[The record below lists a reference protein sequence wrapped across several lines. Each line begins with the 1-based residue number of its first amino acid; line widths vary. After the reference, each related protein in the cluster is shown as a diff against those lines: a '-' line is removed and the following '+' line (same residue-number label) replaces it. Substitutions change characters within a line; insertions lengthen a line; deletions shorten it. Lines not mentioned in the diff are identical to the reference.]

1 MGGHGGG
8 DSFLLGE
15 IDLWHAGVLASLP
28 AVCMAPECPGKAEPV
43 TAFCVFLS
51 GHLNKVA
58 ISCCSQN
65 SLFRLWKAKSAL
77 SSDNCPQH
85 DFLFMCPLRNTQK
98 AVRRLHLTRTPRRR
112 TDRRACWKAFRKI
125 CAAVLVKYDRTDSAN
140 FVVKLI
146 ISQYRPKYKSLSALK

>member
-1 MGGHGGG
+1 MRGFWRA
-8 DSFLLGE
+8 FLRSVWRRSVRVRLSR
-15 IDLWHAGVLASLP
+15 L
-28 AVCMAPECPGKAEPV
+28 

-51 GHLNKVA
+51 GHMNKK
-58 ISCCSQN
+58 SCCGQLSELNALLAFHKRKSEFWEQHEIAT
-65 SLFRLWKAKSAL
+65 LFR
-77 SSDNCPQH
+77 
-85 DFLFMCPLRNTQK
+85 CPLRNTQK

-146 ISQYRPKYKSLSALK
+146 ISQYRPKYKSLSALKLRCGVSMIRT

>member
-1 MGGHGGG
+1 MDIDPRSKQGVDLHRYPLNGRNFEMCIR
-8 DSFLLGE
+8 DS
-15 IDLWHAGVLASLP
+15 
-28 AVCMAPECPGKAEPV
+28 
-43 TAFCVFLS
+43 
-51 GHLNKVA
+51 LNKVA

-146 ISQYRPKYKSLSALK
+146 ISQYRPKYKSLSALKLRCGVSMIRT

>member
-1 MGGHGGG
+1 MACVGFGEPSCGMYVDGGSGSG
-8 DSFLLGE
+8 
-15 IDLWHAGVLASLP
+15 WAG
-28 AVCMAPECPGKAEPV
+28 
-43 TAFCVFLS
+43 FRFFVFLS

-85 DFLFMCPLRNTQK
+85 DFLFMCRLRNTQK

>member
-1 MGGHGGG
+1 MRGFWRA
-8 DSFLLGE
+8 FLRSVWRRSVRVRL
-15 IDLWHAGVLASLP
+15 SRLP
-28 AVCMAPECPGKAEPV
+28 LFRVPKRAPEQ
-43 TAFCVFLS
+43 S
-51 GHLNKVA
+51 GDFMLLPELA
-58 ISCCSQN
+58 I
-65 SLFRLWKAKSAL
+65 RLWKAKSAL

-112 TDRRACWKAFRKI
+112 TDRMACWKAFRKI
-125 CAAVLVKYDRTDSAN
+125 CVAVLVKYDRTDSAN

>member
-1 MGGHGGG
+1 MRGFWRA
-8 DSFLLGE
+8 FLRSVWRRSVRVRL
-15 IDLWHAGVLASLP
+15 SRLP
-28 AVCMAPECPGKAEPV
+28 LFRVPKR
-43 TAFCVFLS
+43 
-51 GHLNKVA
+51 HLNKVA

-140 FVVKLI
+140 YVVKLI
-146 ISQYRPKYKSLSALK
+146 ISQYRPKYKSLSALKLRCGVSMIRT